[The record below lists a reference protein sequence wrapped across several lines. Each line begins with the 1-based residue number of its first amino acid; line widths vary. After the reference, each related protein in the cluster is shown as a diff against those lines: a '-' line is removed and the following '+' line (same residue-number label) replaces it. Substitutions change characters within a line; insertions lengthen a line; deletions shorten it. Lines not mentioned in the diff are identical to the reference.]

1 MRVEV
6 AQVGMDEGVD
16 AKALHEAWSESL
28 RETWDAAERVDEH
41 WSEWWEGTDRDVRV
55 VVARMPVGVRDG
67 FAYGRV
73 PWGRFAHA
81 YGSGVDVPDLLERMR
96 SADAVTAREG
106 LGSLW
111 GSICHQGSR
120 GSVAPPAV
128 PFLLRIAAD
137 RRARPRV
144 GALFLVAMV
153 ARCDCQV
160 DSRADLLR
168 VADSDGDHGHF
179 DVGGYFRNR
188 TVEAARGAIA
198 ADAHLAIVLLDD
210 PDPDVREAAA
220 YALAAA
226 SGRAGEI
233 SAALHDRFRIE
244 NHTCVRPGLVLAIAQ
259 SAREHRHEDA
269 AAFTRALWSDPARP
283 AEVRVGAA
291 LGWLC
296 LVEDLVPDDLRAVL
310 DACATPE
317 LDRAMASVP
326 WLRRVDRD
334 GAGSTHILRQL
345 LDPDPFR
352 RSVADGGPWAEA
364 EGCTDDPP
372 F

>member
-1 MRVEV
+1 MDDG
-6 AQVGMDEGVD
+6 VG
-16 AKALHEAWSESL
+16 AKALHDARVDALPRDWSE
-28 RETWDAAERVDEH
+28 R
-41 WSEWWEGTDRDVRV
+41 WEGSDRDVRT
-55 VVARMPVGVRDG
+55 VVAGMPVEVWDG
-67 FAYGRV
+67 FVYDRV

-81 YGSGVDVPDLLERMR
+81 YGSGANVPDLLEQVR
-96 SADAVTAREG
+96 SVEVVTAERS
-106 LGSLW
+106 LRSLW

-120 GSVAPPAV
+120 GSVAPLVV

-137 RRARPRV
+137 RCAHPRV

-153 ARCDCQV
+153 ARCDCQE

-168 VADSDGDHGHF
+168 VADSDDDHGHF
-179 DVGGYFRNR
+179 DVGGYFQNW
-188 TVEAARGAIA
+188 TVEAARDAIA
-198 ADAHLAIVLLDD
+198 ADAHLPIALLHD
-210 PDPDVREAAA
+210 PDPDVRVAAA

-244 NHTCVRPGLVLAIAQ
+244 DHARVRASLVLAIAQ

-269 AAFTRALWSDPARP
+269 AVFTRALWSDPARP

-296 LVEDLVPDDLRAVL
+296 LVEDPVPDDLRAVL
-310 DACATPE
+310 DACVTPE

-326 WLRRVDRD
+326 WLGRVDRD

-352 RSVADGGPWAEA
+352 RSVADGRLWAEA
-364 EGCTDDPP
+364 EGCADDPP